1 MDADT
6 WERVVTLHGRV
17 EREIAKAMQRRH
29 GVGLSEFRALRML
42 AAAPDGELR
51 MQDLADRL
59 GLDQSSVS
67 RLAARLDTAG
77 LTRRDLCPDDR
88 RGVYTVITDT
98 GRALHDTASPTYREA
113 LVRALATA
121 ATEPRTSALVA
132 ALDGNPP
139 A

>member
-6 WERVVTLHGRV
+6 WDRFVTLHGRV

-42 AAAPDGELR
+42 ATAPDGELR

-88 RGVYTVITDT
+88 RGVYTVITDA
-98 GRALHDTASPTYREA
+98 GRALHDIASPTYREV
-113 LVRALATA
+113 LALALELA
-121 ATEPRTSALVA
+121 AAEPRTGALVA
-132 ALDGNPP
+132 ALDGR
-139 A
+139 ASA

>member
-17 EREIAKAMQRRH
+17 EREVAKAVQRRH
-29 GVGLSEFRALRML
+29 GVGLSELRALRML
-42 AAAPDGELR
+42 ATAPDGELR

-88 RGVYTVITDT
+88 RGVYTVITDA
-98 GRALHDTASPTYREA
+98 GRALHDTASPTYREV
-113 LVRALATA
+113 LDRALDSA
-121 ATEPRTSALVA
+121 AAEPRTGALVA
-132 ALDGNPP
+132 ALDGSAPG
-139 A
+139 

>member
-6 WERVVTLHGRV
+6 WDRVVTLHGRV

-42 AAAPDGELR
+42 ATAPDGELR

-88 RGVYTVITDT
+88 RGVYTVITSA
-98 GRALHDTASPTYREA
+98 GRALHDTASPTYREELVLA
-113 LVRALATA
+113 LERAA
-121 ATEPRTSALVA
+121 AEPRTGALVA
-132 ALDGNPP
+132 ALGGEAP

>member
-6 WERVVTLHGRV
+6 WDRVVTLHGRV
-17 EREIAKAMQRRH
+17 EREMAKTMHRH
-29 GVGLSEFRALRML
+29 HGLGLSEFRALRML
-42 AAAPDGELR
+42 AVAPDGELR

-59 GLDQSSVS
+59 GLDQSSTS

-88 RGVYTVITDT
+88 RGVYTVITDA
-98 GRALHDTASPTYREA
+98 GRDLHDTASPTYREA
-113 LVRALATA
+113 LGRALESA
-121 ATEPRTSALVA
+121 AADPRTGALVA
-132 ALDGNPP
+132 ALNGCPP